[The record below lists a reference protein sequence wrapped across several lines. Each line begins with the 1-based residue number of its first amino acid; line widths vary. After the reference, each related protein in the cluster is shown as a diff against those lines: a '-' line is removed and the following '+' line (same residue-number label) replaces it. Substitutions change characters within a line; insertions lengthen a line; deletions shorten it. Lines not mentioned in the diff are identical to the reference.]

1 MDWQNISVQD
11 YFQGRKAALTEKVR
25 VFRTSFGLSQQDIAE
40 LLECSRSRIGH
51 IENGIGE
58 YSLEELELL
67 ALKFGKHPDHFMRL
81 SGELATL
88 QEIAFTNHQSSKIL
102 GDTIPCQLPP
112 HTRTAEATEVIF
124 SPDNCFLVA
133 NLAYQQEEADHQRE
147 IVCFWETKTGKLCA
161 TVLVDHYVSA
171 IAFRLND
178 PVVAIGTSI
187 GTVMIWN
194 YRLNEIVTCLD
205 DVDHTSAHSLI
216 IDPAMSD
223 RLIISLQFSEAG
235 SDLIMVNQ
243 NSNTVTIW
251 DTEQWQVISRWR
263 LPKMAEGTN
272 LNQLSQKVSI
282 TVISSSYSINGVN
295 LFPVNTQIIVLQS
308 HSNHLDSF
316 FWDGEFL
323 EGRTFREAID
333 CFAGK
338 IIDKKNRKSLFAV
351 GGVKQFC
358 EIWYQDDSPGNL
370 RNSYYGQTSGFIR
383 QIVIVDEYCVLGL
396 LENVG
401 SDLPRWSIK
410 NLVANQ
416 PVAFLNCGS
425 KMFNKVKL
433 SNEGKLVAYLN
444 EEGVS
449 LQEVQLEHLHT
460 SFPLF

>member
-1 MDWQNISVQD
+1 MDWQNISVLD
-11 YFQGRKAALTEKVR
+11 YFHERKAALTKKVR

-40 LLECSRSRIGH
+40 LLGCSRSRIGH
-51 IENGIGE
+51 IENGIGG
-58 YSLEELELL
+58 YGLEELELL
-67 ALKFGKHPDHFMRL
+67 ALKFGEHSRYFMRL
-81 SGELATL
+81 SSDLATL

-102 GDTIPCQLPP
+102 GDTISCQLPP
-112 HTRTAEATEVIF
+112 HTRTTDHTEVIF
-124 SPDNCFLVA
+124 SPDNCFLAA

-147 IVCFWETKTGKLCA
+147 MVCFWETKTGQLYS
-161 TVLVDHYVSA
+161 TLLVDHYVSA
-171 IAFRLND
+171 IAFRLNE

-187 GTVMIWN
+187 GTLMIWN
-194 YRLNEIVTCLD
+194 YRQNEIVTCLD

-216 IDPAMSD
+216 VDPAMRD
-223 RLIISLQFSEAG
+223 RLIISLQFSEDG
-235 SDLIMVNQ
+235 NDLVVVNQ
-243 NSNTVTIW
+243 TSNTVTIW
-251 DTEQWQVISRWR
+251 DTEQWQIISRWI
-263 LPKMAEGTN
+263 LPKMSEGTN
-272 LNQLSQKVSI
+272 LNQLSQKVNI
-282 TVISSSYSINGVN
+282 TVISSAYSINGVN
-295 LFPVNTQIIVLQS
+295 LFPVSTQIIVLRS
-308 HSNHLDSF
+308 HLKHLDSF
-316 FWDGEFL
+316 SWDGEFL

-338 IIDKKNRKSLFAV
+338 IIDKKSRKSLFAV
-351 GGVKQFC
+351 GGVSQFC

-401 SDLPRWSIK
+401 PDLPRWSIK

-416 PVAFLNCGS
+416 PVAFLNFGS
-425 KMFNKVKL
+425 KVFTKVKL